1 MHQKKNRLKCGEPS
15 RRIEI
20 NKSED
25 MRRISY
31 HLVRIADFRYIAVN
45 TRIRLMHIRYGYLQ
59 SFKELILLGAYQI
72 SSF

>member
-1 MHQKKNRLKCGEPS
+1 MHQKKNRLKCGESS

-31 HLVRIADFRYIAVN
+31 HLGRIADFRYIAD
-45 TRIRLMHIRYGYLQ
+45 IKRYN
-59 SFKELILLGAYQI
+59 
-72 SSF
+72 